1 MNDPDRVIHS
11 PKRDRLAAFFEVF
24 RLEVIPV
31 QPGTAAE
38 GPLLFVTAGRDGRP
52 ATLVFRAR
60 GRDRALREALIA
72 ARVEFENA
80 TNPLMHA
87 MPERLAIELGALPA
101 LRDTAAA
108 FLAEA
113 TENRCGRTA
122 ALNRLAEVMV
132 LMILRHAIDQGATRP
147 GLLAGLAHPALHRA
161 LVAMHEGPARDWRIE
176 ELAETAGMSRSAF
189 MALFRQKVGTTPMAY
204 LAAWRLALGHRNLAA
219 GEAVKAVARRVGF
232 GSAAAFSRAFSRRY
246 GYPPVAV
253 AARPAATS
261 P

>member
-1 MNDPDRVIHS
+1 MIQS

-24 RLEVIPV
+24 RLDVVPL
-31 QPGTAAE
+31 QPGAAAE
-38 GPLLFVTAGRDGRP
+38 GPLLLIAAGRDGRP

-60 GRDRALREALIA
+60 GRDRALRDALIA
-72 ARVEFENA
+72 ARIEFENA

-87 MPERLAIELGALPA
+87 MPERLAIDLAALPA

-132 LMILRHAIDQGATRP
+132 LMVLRHAIDRGTARP

-161 LVAMHEGPARDWRIE
+161 LVAMHEAPAHGWGIE
-176 ELAETAGMSRSAF
+176 ALAHTAGMSRSAF
-189 MALFRQKVGTTPMAY
+189 MALFHEKVGMTPMAY
-204 LAAWRLALGHRNLAA
+204 LAAWRLALGHRGLAS

-253 AARPAATS
+253 GARPAGDGARLIG
-261 P
+261 